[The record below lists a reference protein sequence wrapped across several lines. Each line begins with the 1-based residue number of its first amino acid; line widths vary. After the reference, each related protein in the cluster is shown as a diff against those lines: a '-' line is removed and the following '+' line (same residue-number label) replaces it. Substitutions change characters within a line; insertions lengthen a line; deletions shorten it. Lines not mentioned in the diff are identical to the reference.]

1 MVRIE
6 LETKPAAAGIN
17 RAHVLRVRKVEYLEA
32 KLQTLMLAPG
42 HVKRLTQSHVDV
54 EVAGQANDISVAGF
68 ARIRSA
74 PPRVT
79 LEQALAEEF
88 SPVRGAALRWRQ
100 TRAATLRIPVGGP
113 ASIIVRTEDRQAG
126 VPTENAT

>member
-17 RAHVLRVRKVEYLEA
+17 RSHVLRVRKVEYLEA

-54 EVAGQANDISVAGF
+54 EVAGQANDISVAGLD
-68 ARIRSA
+68 RIRSA
-74 PPRVT
+74 PTRVG
-79 LEQALAEEF
+79 LEQAIAEEF
-88 SPVRGAALRWRQ
+88 AALRGAALTW
-100 TRAATLRIPVGGP
+100 G
-113 ASIIVRTEDRQAG
+113 
-126 VPTENAT
+126 